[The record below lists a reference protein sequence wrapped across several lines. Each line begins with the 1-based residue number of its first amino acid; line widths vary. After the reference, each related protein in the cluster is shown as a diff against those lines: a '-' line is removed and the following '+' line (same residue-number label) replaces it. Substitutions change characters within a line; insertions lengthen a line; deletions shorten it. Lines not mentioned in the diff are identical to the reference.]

1 MRQPTQQDIRQR
13 RGCLSF
19 PAGRD
24 LHAMDEMEV
33 EIGIGPQNQKVVVVV
48 GGCDRGDGDVA
59 GLGP

>member
-1 MRQPTQQDIRQR
+1 
-13 RGCLSF
+13 
-19 PAGRD
+19 
-24 LHAMDEMEV
+24 MEV